1 MRIVPYYEGVAFDKF
16 WSVPMIVLP
25 VGMIA
30 LLTFIVTAISCL
42 IAIVRKRK
50 GINHLVVMVLLSI
63 ILVAIYTFPFPSFVD
78 GMNETVQS
86 ALPRDEIVQL
96 SLEARKIN
104 PKWTNRVEHNALIE
118 SLRAKYPNALSLSD
132 MPPRIE
138 VSDSYVSVFYGG
150 ALIKHWGY
158 LFTESDSFPI
168 EHIPEGMYR
177 QVYQGVWV
185 YHDIW

>member
-1 MRIVPYYEGVAFDKF
+1 M
-16 WSVPMIVLP
+16 
-25 VGMIA
+25 
-30 LLTFIVTAISCL
+30 
-42 IAIVRKRK
+42 
-50 GINHLVVMVLLSI
+50 
-63 ILVAIYTFPFPSFVD
+63 
-78 GMNETVQS
+78 
-86 ALPRDEIVQL
+86 
-96 SLEARKIN
+96 
-104 PKWTNRVEHNALIE
+104 EHNALIE